1 MARAELIIKL
11 KKRFNK
17 VISKRGNMLLGLWGE
32 VGIGK
37 SWFIEKLLSEIP
49 CQNSKI
55 PATANLTELIQKL
68 PQPKHLP
75 LWVENSLL
83 SISANE
89 LTDNVVIADTLVALL
104 VTLAPFVFY
113 IEGLHKASPERQALW
128 AKLAK
133 ATENS
138 RGVGLITSSYTKP
151 QENFETYRLE
161 PLTREET
168 IKLIDGESQ
177 SVLPKAAHSWIYE
190 RSQGNPLFTI
200 EYLRYLTRLGY
211 LWSDGQRWHWRLPE
225 EKFMPTSVEALIAQL
240 LRSTITSSEVEIVL
254 AAKALLPNNASDNLW
269 AEITELEPKTFQ
281 AAKSQLENQGILI
294 DNQFVNS
301 LMHEVAQR
309 ELPQTHYQQLAKR
322 AINLLKNDYPKAA
335 FFVEKAQLSSS
346 AALQLLK
353 RAAEAAR
360 ASDNKLEV
368 AHFLARAVT
377 YAEGSEQVELA
388 LEVAKLL
395 RNTNVA
401 EAVKMTDLV
410 IRIKPH
416 NIEAIFLQ
424 SALQSA
430 LGQGEKAKQLLQN
443 LPLERQ
449 SELDWIEAFI
459 AVQVN
464 CHDYGGAW
472 DFWSQHS
479 EVHLSASTSTYV
491 NIGKSLT
498 QLGKFA
504 KAKAFF
510 KAAMNIPNISA
521 LDQAFLLSSYAI
533 IPLTEGDFKTAL
545 NSLDTALATY
555 DEIKL
560 DTATYNSIQ
569 QEHANSLSNRSL
581 ALYRLGY
588 FRKAIADLEV
598 YLQIVGKQGNGYKY
612 TEGQVNLGAYLIE
625 VGEFEHAEELLIES
639 REALE
644 RSKNVRWL
652 TIVEQTLVQ
661 LYLDWAPPYGAA
673 LALRHASAAEMYARR
688 AQNPPLLV
696 EALYFISRAEAEHG
710 QVERALNLVE
720 EMQVIANDLGE
731 AHLKVVSV
739 WVRGLAFEKLGQ
751 QELAIENFT
760 KAVDDMK
767 NLDHEPFSHRL
778 ALEIDRLKGDA
789 ASATNRI
796 SHFERIGNLNWLN
809 ITYRYFPQLAEAPK
823 ITETSFPVYLRV
835 LGPVRIE
842 LNGLPFNYK
851 TQKGKLLLALL
862 LETRIAGRSEA
873 PQLDLL
879 DELYPDMNE
888 KRAISALKQL
898 IYRLRSNL
906 GSSVITRTNNGYALG
921 EVSSDAEDFL
931 SLGNVSLWHGPYLQ
945 DFEGWSSSTSDALYH
960 ELRLHIKQLDEQS
973 KEIISLVEFL
983 LQANPYE
990 QEILVFCLEA
1000 LVNTNNKTAIE
1011 RIYSKSCEQFAEVGE
1026 QLPENWQ
1033 DLIGPAGA
1041 FKPKGT
1047 VSD

>member
-1 MARAELIIKL
+1 MTRAELITKL

-17 VISKRGNMLLGLWGE
+17 VVSKRGNMLLGLWGE

-49 CQNSKI
+49 CQNNKI
-55 PATANLTELIQKL
+55 PATANINELIQKL

-83 SISANE
+83 SISSNE
-89 LTDNVVIADTLVALL
+89 LTDDVVIADTLVALL
-104 VTLAPFVFY
+104 VALAPFILYV
-113 IEGLHKASPERQALW
+113 EDLHKASPERQVLW
-128 AKLAK
+128 TKLAK
-133 ATENS
+133 AIQNS

-151 QENFETYRLE
+151 QENFEAYRLE

-177 SVLPKAAHSWIYE
+177 SILPKAAHSWIYE
-190 RSQGNPLFTI
+190 RSQGNPLFTV

-225 EKFMPTSVEALIAQL
+225 EKFIPTSVEALIAQL
-240 LRSTITSSEVEIVL
+240 LRSTTTSPEVEVAL
-254 AAKALLPNNASDNLW
+254 AAKALLPNDASDNLW

-294 DNQFVNS
+294 DHQFANS
-301 LMHEVAQR
+301 LMQEVAQR
-309 ELPQTHYQQLAKR
+309 ELPQAHYQQLAER
-322 AINLLKNDYPKAA
+322 AISLLKNDSPKKAA
-335 FFVEKAQLSSS
+335 FFVEKAKLNSSD
-346 AALQLLK
+346 ALQLLR
-353 RAAEAAR
+353 RATEAAR

-410 IRIKPH
+410 IRLNPY
-416 NIEAIFLQ
+416 NVEAIFLQ
-424 SALQSA
+424 ASLLSA

-449 SELDWIEAFI
+449 SKLDWIEAFI

-479 EVHLSASTSTYV
+479 EVHSSVSTATYV

-504 KAKAFF
+504 KAKALFE
-510 KAAMNIPNISA
+510 AAMNIPNISA

-545 NSLDTALATY
+545 ASLDTALTTY
-555 DEIKL
+555 NEIKL
-560 DTATYNSIQ
+560 DTAIYSSIQ
-569 QEHANSLSNRSL
+569 QEHAKSLSNRSL
-581 ALYRLGY
+581 ALYRLGH

-598 YLQIVGKQGNGYKY
+598 YLQMVGKQGNGYKY
-612 TEGQVNLGAYLIE
+612 TEGQVNLGTYLIE

-644 RSKNVRWL
+644 LSKNVRWL

-673 LALRHASAAEMYARR
+673 LALRHASAAEMYARH
-688 AQNPPLLV
+688 AQNPPLLA

-710 QVERALNLVE
+710 QAERALNLVE

-731 AHLKVVSV
+731 THLKAIST
-739 WVRGLAFEKLGQ
+739 WVRGLALEKLGQ
-751 QELAIENFT
+751 QESALENLT
-760 KAVDDMK
+760 EAVNDMK

-778 ALEIDRLKGDA
+778 ALELDRIKGDV
-789 ASATNRI
+789 ASATNRV

-823 ITETSFPVYLRV
+823 ITNTSFPAYLRV
-835 LGPVRIE
+835 LGPIRIE
-842 LNGLPFNYK
+842 LNGSPFNYK

-879 DELYPDMNE
+879 DELYPDMDE

-960 ELRLHIKQLDEQS
+960 ELRLHIKQLGEQS
-973 KEIISLVEFL
+973 KEIVRLVEFL

-990 QEILVFCLEA
+990 QEILVFCLESLA
-1000 LVNTNNKTAIE
+1000 NTNNKTAIE
-1011 RIYSKSCEQFAEVGE
+1011 RIYSKSCKQFAEVGE
-1026 QLPENWQ
+1026 EMPEDWQ
-1033 DLIGPAGA
+1033 DLISS
-1041 FKPKGT
+1041 KT
-1047 VSD
+1047 